1 MYIFLLHG
9 EQQQLHVSALVNGH
23 LQVVYE
29 NFCGHLYKAY
39 MWATYMGL
47 GGGKVVT
54 RSRVWSE
61 NWMVWVAWRIHAV
74 TKLHLS
80 LL

>member
-1 MYIFLLHG
+1 
-9 EQQQLHVSALVNGH
+9 
-23 LQVVYE
+23 
-29 NFCGHLYKAY
+29 

-47 GGGKVVT
+47 GGGKVGS

-61 NWMVWVAWRIHAV
+61 NWMEWVALRFHAV

-80 LL
+80 LLQAIPL